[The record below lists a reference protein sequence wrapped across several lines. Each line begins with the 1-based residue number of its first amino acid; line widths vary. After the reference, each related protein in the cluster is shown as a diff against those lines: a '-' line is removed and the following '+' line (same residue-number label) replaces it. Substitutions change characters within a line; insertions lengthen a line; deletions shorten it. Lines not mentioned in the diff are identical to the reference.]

1 MRITYRQLK
10 SLLETMS
17 DDSLDCDVT
26 VEDTYINQCYSAE
39 LRVAGTNHD
48 SLEEGHPVLC
58 FGMKGM
64 KDGDLRLKDSQLD
77 WYIKNY
83 GLKG

>member
-1 MRITYRQLK
+1 MKITYRQLK
-10 SLLETMS
+10 YLLETMS

-26 VEDTYINQCYSAE
+26 VEDTYTDECYAAE

-58 FGMKGM
+58 FGMRD
-64 KDGDLRLKDSQLD
+64 DGSRLKDCHLN
-77 WYIKNY
+77 WYIHNY